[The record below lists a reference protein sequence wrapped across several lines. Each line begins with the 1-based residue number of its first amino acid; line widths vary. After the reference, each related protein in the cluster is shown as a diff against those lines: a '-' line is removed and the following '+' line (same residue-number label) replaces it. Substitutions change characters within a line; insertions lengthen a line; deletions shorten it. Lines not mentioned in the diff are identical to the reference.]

1 MADKPASE
9 LSRGPGEVAAPPK
22 ESGKT
27 AAFVPR
33 HKVGNHDEAAAAAAA
48 VAAPS
53 KEDRKSEGG
62 DGSHDPVNVAQE
74 GEKPEEHRVGNR
86 KPRGGGGN
94 WKNKRGRGN
103 WREGHTFDQR
113 EGYRNTN
120 RSVSNQPYDRSARD
134 FRRQGGFQQREQHKA
149 EDLQKASLAQK
160 DDKVISFDCRVR
172 PKSELTAW
180 LRQNKPSVLKRSDKI
195 GYIAVISKRCTNMT
209 EKKFTMTSED
219 LEEIYSE
226 LIADWE
232 RLTHDPSAKITY
244 DTIMQLAKKH
254 NILGGKWLCSFDYGV
269 DDLWSYLA
277 LALAATEN
285 PMPCLAAKITPFND
299 TGANNFGRKSHMC
312 SVYTEDFT
320 DMDNVFA
327 IEKCLR
333 AVPIKK
339 DLTYKPDIFTALGIY
354 RNNKYYLKPVIYHS
368 VWHSMSS
375 TSVTD
380 SVFDMDWSYQGGSG
394 DLREVKREAR
404 KQAKEQYAKDEL
416 EAMIDTVI
424 DRVLGK
430 DPPKPEDV
438 AVDQAE
444 GIESCKGEEEPTETL
459 SEDTDK
465 KEDGQCVNEKPGA
478 SEDKEGAGAKSMA
491 AIVDMMA
498 NANIAIGESGV
509 IDIPTVV
516 METAAKEDSNCVEE
530 NPGASEDKE
539 GAEPESMEALAY
551 TTAQA
556 NIIIGQAGLVDVST
570 VVMETPAKEDR
581 NEKDGICVEE
591 KPGASEDKEGVEPKS
606 MEDLIANTFDIVIGQ
621 SEVVDIPTMETAA
634 KGDDYEKDGKQGT
647 SEEEMGAGLKSM
659 ETLVDMTANANIA
672 IGESGVV
679 DIPSVV
685 GATATKEDNKVKEEE
700 RK

>member
-62 DGSHDPVNVAQE
+62 DGSHDPVNVAKE

-120 RSVSNQPYDRSARD
+120 RPYSNQPYDRSARD
-134 FRRQGGFQQREQHKA
+134 TRRQGGFQQREQQKA

-160 DDKVISFDCRVR
+160 DDKVVSFDCRVR

-195 GYIAVISKRCTNMT
+195 GYIAVISKRCTSLT

-244 DTIMQLAKKH
+244 ETIMQLAKKH
-254 NILGGKWLCSFDYGV
+254 NILGGKWLCNFEYGV

-277 LALAATEN
+277 LSLAATEN

-299 TGANNFGRKSHMC
+299 TGTNFGRKSHMC

-430 DPPKPEDV
+430 DPPKTEDV
-438 AVDQAE
+438 VVDQAE
-444 GIESCKGEEEPTETL
+444 GIESCKGEEELRETL

-465 KEDGQCVNEKPGA
+465 KED
-478 SEDKEGAGAKSMA
+478 MA

-498 NANIAIGESGV
+498 NANIAIGQSGVVNFPTVVMETAAKEDSICVEENPGASEDKEVVEPESMEALADMTAQANIIIGESGLV
-509 IDIPTVV
+509 DISTVV

-530 NPGASEDKE
+530 NPGPSK
-539 GAEPESMEALAY
+539 G
-551 TTAQA
+551 
-556 NIIIGQAGLVDVST
+556 
-570 VVMETPAKEDR
+570 
-581 NEKDGICVEE
+581 
-591 KPGASEDKEGVEPKS
+591 KEGVEPKS
-606 MEDLIANTFDIVIGQ
+606 MEALDAIIANADFVIGE
-621 SEVVDIPTMETAA
+621 SGLVDIPTVVMETAV
-634 KGDDYEKDGKQGT
+634 KGDDNEKDGKQGT
-647 SEEEMGAGLKSM
+647 SEEEEVEGLKSM
-659 ETLVDMTANANIA
+659 ETLVDMMANTNIV

-679 DIPSVV
+679 DIPSDV
-685 GATATKEDNKVKEEE
+685 GATATKEDDKVKEEE
-700 RK
+700 EERK